1 MTNTTNA
8 IAKVAAIAAVF
19 ALATSVVAPAA
30 HADTTTTTTTS
41 AMTATQVTALQNQ
54 IASLQAQ
61 LSGAQ
66 GTTTSTGS
74 MTFTRS
80 LTLGSSGADV
90 TALQNWLISKGYTI
104 PAGATGYFGAQTKA
118 AVAAYQSAKGISPAA
133 GYFGPTTRASVN
145 AMGGTTTTTTTTTG
159 AGCVAGAA
167 FSSTTGMACG
177 TTTTTGGSTTL
188 SGAEGTINNF
198 QTVGAS
204 NVTLGT
210 GATQQVY
217 GFQFV
222 AGGSDLNVSRIY
234 FAISNP
240 ALSAG
245 TTRPWNVFQTATLK
259 DGSGA
264 TVATL
269 DATNQSNYS
278 QNGTNGVGNQTYRLD
293 FEGVNHVVKMGAT
306 QQYYLTL
313 TTQGAFAAGNVTSSP
328 ATSFTVALDAQG
340 LRAVDAM
347 GIQQYSPTSAGNGS
361 VVTLNNNASGSI
373 TLSVGSDNPQ
383 TTTLMANQNTS
394 TQGVVLN
401 TFTLQNTGSAA
412 VELYTLPV
420 TVASN
425 IATSSNLVQDIKLY
439 NDTTLLDTESPVA
452 GVTGTQTLSFKNL
465 NLIIAAGTTVNL
477 RLVADIQPVGGSNP
491 AASGSSVTVTV
502 PGTGADIEST
512 SGSIITPSGSSTGY
526 PISFAINGLSVA
538 SAPTSA
544 TATAALTSSNAGS
557 QQTGTFTFVFN
568 VTSFGQTI
576 YVASTSNAYSLA
588 INDQT
593 TGVATSS
600 TNITSGITSTANRS
614 GLGNFQVNSG
624 QTAAF
629 TITATLSH
637 GGSSHYFYAVLNSLK
652 YGIIDANVGGLN
664 GSTDSVVTL
673 PSNYTTN
680 AVAVSS

>member
-1 MTNTTNA
+1 
-8 IAKVAAIAAVF
+8 
-19 ALATSVVAPAA
+19 
-30 HADTTTTTTTS
+30 
-41 AMTATQVTALQNQ
+41 
-54 IASLQAQ
+54 
-61 LSGAQ
+61 
-66 GTTTSTGS
+66 
-74 MTFTRS
+74 
-80 LTLGSSGADV
+80 
-90 TALQNWLISKGYTI
+90 
-104 PAGATGYFGAQTKA
+104 
-118 AVAAYQSAKGISPAA
+118 
-133 GYFGPTTRASVN
+133 
-145 AMGGTTTTTTTTTG
+145 
-159 AGCVAGAA
+159 
-167 FSSTTGMACG
+167 
-177 TTTTTGGSTTL
+177 
-188 SGAEGTINNF
+188 
-198 QTVGAS
+198 
-204 NVTLGT
+204 
-210 GATQQVY
+210 
-217 GFQFV
+217 
-222 AGGSDLNVSRIY
+222 
-234 FAISNP
+234 
-240 ALSAG
+240 
-245 TTRPWNVFQTATLK
+245 
-259 DGSGA
+259 
-264 TVATL
+264 
-269 DATNQSNYS
+269 
-278 QNGTNGVGNQTYRLD
+278 
-293 FEGVNHVVKMGAT
+293 
-306 QQYYLTL
+306 
-313 TTQGAFAAGNVTSSP
+313 
-328 ATSFTVALDAQG
+328 
-340 LRAVDAM
+340 
-347 GIQQYSPTSAGNGS
+347 
-361 VVTLNNNASGSI
+361 
-373 TLSVGSDNPQ
+373 
-383 TTTLMANQNTS
+383 MANQNTS